1 MSLKVGIVGLPN
13 VGKSTLFNALL
24 KRQQALAANYP
35 FATVEPNVG
44 IVEVPDERLKELQRV
59 VEKEIAA
66 SPLAPR
72 NDVPIVPAVI
82 EFVDIAGIVKGAH
95 KGEGLGN
102 AFLSNIREV
111 DLIAHVV
118 RDFDD
123 PSAGSGQVG
132 SIVKVGVDLET
143 DFETIHNELILKDLE
158 SVQNQISKIKKQNEN
173 VKIKSLLERLVEGF
187 NEGKMAREV
196 VHEDEVEMVNDL
208 FLLTMKPEIVVVNVS
223 ETDLNRSES
232 IKVSVAQQIKTDV
245 ESVVVVSAKIESEIS
260 ALCGEDLQMFMEE
273 YGIEISGLERLAKK
287 AYERLGLVSFLT
299 AGEVEVRAWTIRNGY
314 TAQRAS
320 GVIHTDF
327 ADKFIKAEV
336 CNYEDFVAVGGW
348 KKAREL
354 GKVRLEGRD
363 YVMKDGDV
371 VDFKIGS

>member
-1 MSLKVGIVGLPN
+1 MGLPN

-44 IVEVPDERLKELQRV
+44 IVEVADHRLGELKSV
-59 VEKEIAA
+59 VEEEIAT
-66 SPLAPR
+66 SPSAPR
-72 NDVPIVPAVI
+72 NDVPTVPAVI

-102 AFLSNIREV
+102 AFLSHIREV

-123 PSAGSGQVG
+123 GDVVRTGQGLV
-132 SIVKVGVDLET
+132 E
-143 DFETIHNELILKDLE
+143 DFETIHNELVLKDLE
-158 SVQNQISKIKKQNEN
+158 SVEKQIAKMKKQNEN
-173 VKIKSLLERLVEGF
+173 VKLKNVLERLVEGF
-187 NEGKMAREV
+187 NEGKMAREI
-196 VHEDEVEMVNDL
+196 VHENELEMVADL

-223 ETDLNRSES
+223 EIDLNKSES
-232 IKVSVAQQIKTDV
+232 VKASVAQKIKTDV
-245 ESVVVVSAKIESEIS
+245 ENIVVVSAKIESEIS
-260 ALCGEDLQMFMEE
+260 SLSGEDLQMFMGE
-273 YGIEISGLERLAKK
+273 YGIKISGLERLARK
-287 AYERLGLVSFLT
+287 AYKRLGLISFLT
-299 AGEVEVRAWTIRNGY
+299 AGEVEVRAWTIKDGT
-314 TAQRAS
+314 TAWIAS

-327 ADKFIKAEV
+327 MEKFVKAEV
-336 CNYEDFVAVGGW
+336 CSYEDFVEVGGW

-363 YVMKDGDV
+363 YVMRDGDV
-371 VDFKIGS
+371 VHFKIGS